1 MTSLR
6 NSDWVH
12 SVRPSAVREALA
24 ENAYDGRMPL
34 SRRSAADARPN
45 AIALARARLDGAELL
60 DLSDSNPT
68 RHGLTDPA
76 VSEVLARAASRE
88 PSYDPDP
95 RGSVRAREALA
106 ARFGGAPD
114 DYWLTPGTS
123 TAYAW
128 LFALLTDVGD
138 QVAVPRPG
146 YPLVEPLARLAGVGT
161 VPYPAYYLHPHGWEY
176 DLDAL
181 TDAVDPSC
189 HAALGHAS
197 HAAPDSDHCHVARSR
212 SIHRPGP
219 GSCDDAQDDVRG
231 RRTRAVV
238 VVHPNNPTG
247 AYADAA
253 LAAACPG
260 VPLIVDEVFWPF
272 WLRDVRA
279 AASPERPGCQG
290 ASCGEPSNSR
300 LSIPPRLSGATETL
314 TFGLDGLS
322 KLLAAPHL
330 KLGWI
335 RVSGPRAETA
345 AAAPVLDRIADAYLP
360 VSGPLADA
368 LPDLLD
374 LADATVARVRTRLL
388 ANLATAQR
396 VFSGAPANAT
406 DARRA
411 DGLAYRVRRADGG
424 WTVLVDVPRLLPDDD
439 LVVALLG
446 QGLAVHP
453 GWLYDLDSPGTLA
466 LSLLPRPDAF
476 AVGCDRLQAALAAP
490 GRPSVQV

>member
-1 MTSLR
+1 
-6 NSDWVH
+6 
-12 SVRPSAVREALA
+12 
-24 ENAYDGRMPL
+24 MPL
-34 SRRSAADARPN
+34 SRRSAADSRPN
-45 AIALARARLDGAELL
+45 AIALARERMDCADLL

-76 VSEVLARAASRE
+76 VSEVVARAASRP

-106 ARFGGAPD
+106 ARFGGEPG

-123 TAYAW
+123 TAYSW

-146 YPLVEPLARLAGVGT
+146 YPLVEPLARLAGVET
-161 VPYPAYYLHPHGWEY
+161 ASYPAYYLHPYGWEY
-176 DLDAL
+176 ELGIEGFPDRREPPCLGSVRRSGKPSTIREALDGR
-181 TDAVDPSC
+181 D
-189 HAALGHAS
+189 
-197 HAAPDSDHCHVARSR
+197 
-212 SIHRPGP
+212 
-219 GSCDDAQDDVRG
+219 GSV
-231 RRTRAVV
+231 RAVV

-253 LAAACPG
+253 IADACAG
-260 VPLIVDEVFWPF
+260 VPMIVDEVFWPF
-272 WLRDVRA
+272 WLGDA
-279 AASPERPGCQG
+279 TASD
-290 ASCGEPSNSR
+290 PSP
-300 LSIPPRLSGATETL
+300 IPPRLSGATAAL

-335 RVSGPRAETA
+335 RVSGPRAEA
-345 AAAPVLDRIADAYLP
+345 ARIAPVLDRIADAYLP

-374 LADATVARVRTRLL
+374 LADATVARVRERLL
-388 ANLATAQR
+388 ANLATVQR
-396 VFSGAPANAT
+396 VFDDASDANGIGGLPCRL
-406 DARRA
+406 RR
-411 DGLAYRVRRADGG
+411 VDGG

-439 LVVALLG
+439 LVVALMG
-446 QGLAVHP
+446 QGLSVHP
-453 GWLYDLDSPGTLA
+453 GWFYDLDSSGTLA

-476 AVGCDRLQAALAAP
+476 AAACGRLRTALAA
-490 GRPSVQV
+490 GSVAENLR